1 MSECVVS
8 QDGLLKLDKN
18 LEETYYFDY
27 SSAQVQKYLQGVDR
41 SLSEKELAVV
51 LYNKVRD
58 DWRYNAYVFHTAKA
72 DMRASA
78 IIQRKEGHCLDKS
91 IILASCF
98 RAVGLP
104 ARLHLVKV
112 VNHIAVERI
121 VELFGTDELTPH
133 GYVEVFLNGRWLGC
147 TPAFN
152 KALCNLLNVEPLEF
166 DGENDSMFQSF
177 DKSKGKFMEYLDDYG
192 TFDDYP
198 YQFVLDNMDAH
209 YPKFKSARAGSSTLS
224 FG

>member
-1 MSECVVS
+1 MNSA
-8 QDGLLKLDKN
+8 
-18 LEETYYFDY
+18 LEETYFLDYKAPEVQAYVSTFDRG
-27 SSAQVQKYLQGVDR
+27 LEPR
-41 SLSEKELAVV
+41 ELAVAI
-51 LYNKVRD
+51 YNKVRD
-58 DWRYNAYVFHTAKA
+58 DWRYNAYIFHTRRV
-72 DMRASA
+72 DMRCSA
-78 IIQRKEGHCLDKS
+78 IMQRDEGHCLDKS

-133 GYVEVFLNGRWLGC
+133 GYVEVYLGDRWLAC

-152 KALCNLLNVEPLEF
+152 KELCDLLNVDVLEF
-166 DGENDSMFQSF
+166 DGEQDSMFQAS
-177 DKSKGKFMEYLDDYG
+177 DRANGKFMEYLEDYG

-198 YQFVLDNMDAH
+198 YEFVLNNMDAH
-209 YPKFKSARAGSSTLS
+209 YPRFKSARAGRDILS
-224 FG
+224 MA